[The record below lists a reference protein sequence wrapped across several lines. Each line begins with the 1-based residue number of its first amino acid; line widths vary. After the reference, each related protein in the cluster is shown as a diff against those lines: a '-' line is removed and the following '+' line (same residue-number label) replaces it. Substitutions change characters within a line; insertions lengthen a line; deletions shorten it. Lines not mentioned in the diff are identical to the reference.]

1 MKNEIVSST
10 LLMFKYNM
18 LSHFQRRHLL
28 IPFISYNRSQKQ
40 PRFRKFTHFID
51 ALQLLYILPYYVE
64 NTENTSYFVKPKT
77 NIESKDKLCFTQ
89 WTLFP

>member
-1 MKNEIVSST
+1 MDLAIPKMPITDPLE
-10 LLMFKYNM
+10 
-18 LSHFQRRHLL
+18 HLQ
-28 IPFISYNRSQKQ
+28 QKSK
-40 PRFRKFTHFID
+40 RATWIRKFIHFID

-64 NTENTSYFVKPKT
+64 NTENTSYFVKLKT

>member
-1 MKNEIVSST
+1 MSN
-10 LLMFKYNM
+10 
-18 LSHFQRRHLL
+18 
-28 IPFISYNRSQKQ
+28 SQAQ
-40 PRFRKFTHFID
+40 FLFFCFFLNRKFAHFID

-77 NIESKDKLCFTQ
+77 DIESKDELCFTQ

>member
-1 MKNEIVSST
+1 MEIGKSD
-10 LLMFKYNM
+10 LN
-18 LSHFQRRHLL
+18 
-28 IPFISYNRSQKQ
+28 SYSFFF
-40 PRFRKFTHFID
+40 PLRKFTHLMD
-51 ALQLLYILPYYVE
+51 RLQLLYILPYYVE